1 MGVEV
6 GVVGVGVEV
15 EDDGSISDV
24 DVISGAELGVG
35 DREEL
40 DVVEVG
46 VASGIAEVVD
56 GVKVLVVSGVGV
68 LFTEDDDMV
77 DDVSR
82 LEEVCTK
89 DDDDNSTLDEKVVEK
104 VRLEELGVQ
113 DNVDEEPTDE
123 TIEL

>member
-1 MGVEV
+1 M
-6 GVVGVGVEV
+6 GVGVEV

-35 DREEL
+35 DGEEL

-89 DDDDNSTLDEKVVEK
+89 DDDNSTLDEKVVEK

>member
-24 DVISGAELGVG
+24 DLISGAELGVG

-89 DDDDNSTLDEKVVEK
+89 DDDNSTLDEKVVEK

>member
-15 EDDGSISDV
+15 EYDGSISDV
-24 DVISGAELGVG
+24 DLISGAELGVG

-89 DDDDNSTLDEKVVEK
+89 DDDNSTLDEKVVEK

>member
-35 DREEL
+35 GREEL

-46 VASGIAEVVD
+46 VASGIVEVVD

-77 DDVSR
+77 DDVST

-89 DDDDNSTLDEKVVEK
+89 DDDDNSTLDKKVVEK

-113 DNVDEEPTDE
+113 DTMDEEPTDE

>member
-15 EDDGSISDV
+15 EENGSIGDV
-24 DVISGAELGVG
+24 EVISGAELGVG

-46 VASGIAEVVD
+46 VASGIVEVVD

-77 DDVSR
+77 DDVST

-89 DDDDNSTLDEKVVEK
+89 DDDDNSTLDKKVVEK

-113 DNVDEEPTDE
+113 DTMDEEPTDE

>member
-24 DVISGAELGVG
+24 DVISGPELGVG

-89 DDDDNSTLDEKVVEK
+89 DDDNSTLDEKVVEK

>member
-1 MGVEV
+1 M
-6 GVVGVGVEV
+6 GVEV
-15 EDDGSISDV
+15 EDDGSIGDV

-35 DREEL
+35 GREDL

-46 VASGIAEVVD
+46 VASGIVEVVD

-77 DDVSR
+77 DDVST
-82 LEEVCTK
+82 LEEVCTQ
-89 DDDDNSTLDEKVVEK
+89 DDDDNSTLEKKVVEK
-104 VRLEELGVQ
+104 VSLEELGVQ
-113 DNVDEEPTDE
+113 DTMDEEPTDE

>member
-1 MGVEV
+1 
-6 GVVGVGVEV
+6 VVGVGVEV
-15 EDDGSISDV
+15 EEDGSTGDV
-24 DVISGAELGVG
+24 EVISGAELGVG

-46 VASGIAEVVD
+46 VASGVVEVVD

-77 DDVSR
+77 DEVST

-89 DDDDNSTLDEKVVEK
+89 DDDDNSTLDKKVVEQ

-113 DNVDEEPTDE
+113 DTVNEEPTDE

>member
-15 EDDGSISDV
+15 EDGSISDV

-89 DDDDNSTLDEKVVEK
+89 DDDNSTLDEKVVEK

>member
-89 DDDDNSTLDEKVVEK
+89 DDDNSTLDEKVVEK

>member
-35 DREEL
+35 DGEEL

-89 DDDDNSTLDEKVVEK
+89 DDDNSTLDEKVVEK